1 MKIIYIDPQS
11 MRNLSIY
18 DYGVLSEIQGD
29 VTYICSK
36 YYDHLLLPSISNKKN
51 ISPITNVTA
60 M

>member
-36 YYDHLLLPSISNKKN
+36 YYDHLLLPKHIQQKKYFFY
-51 ISPITNVTA
+51 S
-60 M
+60 